1 MIKFRVVELNNGLFE
16 AQIKTIWY
24 EKWYPVRYPSSF
36 VSLDDAIKRMN
47 EVIYDHKRR
56 LDAKKDWD
64 VKKIV
69 KICKGFNRDD

>member
-47 EVIYDHKRR
+47 EVQDFRYATEYHKIRMG
-56 LDAKKDWD
+56 A
-64 VKKIV
+64 IQ
-69 KICKGFNRDD
+69 